1 MIIRM
6 SLAILFT
13 CICAALVQ
21 AEEERGGLRGTK
33 SAKILGPATNA
44 VYLKECGACHFA
56 FQPQLLPK
64 RSWEKIMASL
74 DAHFG
79 DNAVLDEATR
89 SAILDYLV
97 KNSADTSSSRLSAK
111 ILATIG
117 ATEAPLRITD
127 TGYFK
132 RKHREVRAGVFKR
145 KGVGTPAN
153 CTACHTTADKGDFDE
168 HKVKIP
174 KD

>member
-1 MIIRM
+1 MIRRT
-6 SLAILFT
+6 SLAILLT
-13 CICAALVQ
+13 CICSSFVLAD
-21 AEEERGGLRGTK
+21 EDRGGPRGTK
-33 SAKILGPATNA
+33 SAKALGSATNTA
-44 VYLKECGACHFA
+44 YLKECGACHFA

-64 RSWEKIMASL
+64 RSWEKVMTSL

-79 DNAVLDEATR
+79 DNAALDEATR

-111 ILATIG
+111 ILASIG

-145 KGVGTPAN
+145 KGVGTPSN
-153 CTACHTTADKGDFDE
+153 CTACHTAADKGDFDE

-174 KD
+174 KN